1 MKKLAL
7 LVIDVQNVL
16 VHSKPFAIDEI
27 IENIKNLIEVSRE
40 NNAEVIYVQ
49 HNGKVGSEI
58 EPNSD
63 GWQIYE
69 KIKPNPNEKIFFKN
83 YNSAF
88 KETNL
93 HEYLK
98 SRDINDL
105 IITGMQTDYCIDTTV
120 KVAFECGFK
129 LIIPEKTNTTFDNG
143 NISEMIAKSL
153 TPATI
158 LKVEVDEEKGEAKAY
173 ILPLE
178 RAKAIGK
185 NGVNINLASNLI

>member
-1 MKKLAL
+1 MKKMAL

-16 VHSKPFAIDEI
+16 VYGKPFAIDEI
-27 IENIKNLIEVSRE
+27 ISNIKTLLNISRE
-40 NNAEVIYVQ
+40 NNVEVIYVQ
-49 HNGKVGSEI
+49 HNGKVGSEV

-98 SRDINDL
+98 SKEINEL
-105 IITGMQTDYCIDTTV
+105 IITGMQTEYCIDTTV
-120 KVAFECGFK
+120 KVAFEHGFQI
-129 LIIPEKTNTTFDNG
+129 IIPEKTNTTFDNG
-143 NISEMIAKSL
+143 DISAENLYNYYNFNIYSKL
-153 TPATI
+153 
-158 LKVEVDEEKGEAKAY
+158 
-173 ILPLE
+173 
-178 RAKAIGK
+178 
-185 NGVNINLASNLI
+185 

>member
-16 VHSKPFAIDEI
+16 VYGKPFAIDEI
-27 IENIKNLIEVSRE
+27 ISNIKTLLNISRE
-40 NNAEVIYVQ
+40 NNVEVIYVQ

-98 SRDINDL
+98 SKDINEL

-120 KVAFECGFK
+120 KVAFEHGFQI
-129 LIIPEKTNTTFDNG
+129 IIPEKTNTTFANG
-143 NISEMIAKSL
+143 DISAENLYNHYNFNIFNNRFGTVTSIEN
-153 TPATI
+153 TI
-158 LKVEVDEEKGEAKAY
+158 KKIKE
-173 ILPLE
+173 
-178 RAKAIGK
+178 
-185 NGVNINLASNLI
+185 

>member
-27 IENIKNLIEVSRE
+27 IANIKNLIEVSRE
-40 NNAEVIYVQ
+40 SNVEVIYVQ
-49 HNGKVGSEI
+49 HNGKVGSKI

-69 KIKPNPNEKIFFKN
+69 KIKPNPNEKIFLKN

-98 SRDINDL
+98 SKDINEL

-120 KVAFECGFK
+120 KIAFEYGFK

-143 NISEMIAKSL
+143 NILAKDLYNHYNFNIFNNRFGAVTSIEN
-153 TPATI
+153 TI
-158 LKVEVDEEKGEAKAY
+158 KKIKE
-173 ILPLE
+173 
-178 RAKAIGK
+178 
-185 NGVNINLASNLI
+185 

>member
-7 LVIDVQNVL
+7 LVIDVQNIL

-40 NNAEVIYVQ
+40 NNVEVIYVQ

-120 KVAFECGFK
+120 KVAFEYGFK
-129 LIIPEKTNTTFDNG
+129 LIIPEKTNTTFTNG
-143 NISEMIAKSL
+143 NISAEGLYNHYNFNIFNNRFGTVTSIEN
-153 TPATI
+153 TI
-158 LKVEVDEEKGEAKAY
+158 KKIKE
-173 ILPLE
+173 
-178 RAKAIGK
+178 
-185 NGVNINLASNLI
+185 

>member
-16 VHSKPFAIDEI
+16 VYGKPFAIDEI
-27 IENIKNLIEVSRE
+27 ISNIKTLLNISRE
-40 NNAEVIYVQ
+40 NNVEVIYVQ

-98 SRDINDL
+98 SKDINEL

-120 KVAFECGFK
+120 KVAFEHGFQI
-129 LIIPEKTNTTFDNG
+129 IIPEKTNTTFANG
-143 NISEMIAKSL
+143 DISA
-153 TPATI
+153 
-158 LKVEVDEEKGEAKAY
+158 
-173 ILPLE
+173 
-178 RAKAIGK
+178 
-185 NGVNINLASNLI
+185 

>member
-7 LVIDVQNVL
+7 LVIDVQNIL

-40 NNAEVIYVQ
+40 NNVEVIYVQ

-83 YNSAF
+83 YNSTF

-120 KVAFECGFK
+120 KVAFEYGFK

-143 NISEMIAKSL
+143 NILAKDLYNHYNFNIFNNRFGAVTSIEN
-153 TPATI
+153 TI
-158 LKVEVDEEKGEAKAY
+158 KKIKE
-173 ILPLE
+173 
-178 RAKAIGK
+178 
-185 NGVNINLASNLI
+185 